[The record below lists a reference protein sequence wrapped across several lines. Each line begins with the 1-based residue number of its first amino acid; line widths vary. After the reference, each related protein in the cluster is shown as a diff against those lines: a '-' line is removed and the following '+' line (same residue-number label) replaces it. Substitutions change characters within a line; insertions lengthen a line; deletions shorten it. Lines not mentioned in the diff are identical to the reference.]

1 MNESC
6 RRDDDPSASVERGAV
21 SIRLVATLCLVAA
34 LGTSPVVGVVVA
46 AGTHDIADD
55 GDERRQSALTAPSRP
70 AQLEPGVSV
79 SQTDTGALKVTVAA
93 GAINSSGAPTV
104 TVNVTGSDGSVVRE
118 LQPRDPSSS
127 PYRYV
132 LALETLVA
140 NSVGS
145 LDSVRIAIRTANESL
160 GTTTRNL
167 RSGALAVTT
176 LRSTDSATVIDSPLL
191 VAGRSYRVT
200 LRTENPSGVYA
211 NTHDAERGRIV
222 VPNAAIGSA
231 ETVRA
236 TVLTANGTVVFERV
250 RLTQGSKT
258 PRRANVTAPRSIDI
272 EGLEGVSAEWLLVDA
287 AGGVYTVENLTA
299 TNGTI
304 TLNGTPYAL
313 DPGAGYQFVVV
324 AGTDER
330 AIRAQSGGQPG
341 RVSTD
346 TASSTEQKGGVNLPL
361 IGRLRLSLVDV
372 LLVGLVLIAFPA
384 GGLGIQYWRS
394 DDPPESAETEATGI
408 GDEGRG
414 LDDPNPLETDE
425 TPGKTVPKRTVE
437 VTIVDEITGDPVSLD
452 ATAMAKSAGN
462 GERYRAAFRNGT
474 ADLSLP
480 EGEACKL
487 VVKSESQGKTRTIVD
502 PSETQVSISIPPKK
516 WTVSV
521 ESDREVPLDGATVRA
536 FGNEYQVEREANSSG
551 QVTLEI
557 PRSVSDPELKVSA
570 DDYESEVVKL
580 SRRSDPVDISLAPLT
595 GDLEG
600 VVRVDGATPA
610 GSVDVVL
617 ATIDG
622 LAHERRMAN
631 ERRQSDENGRV
642 TFEGIPVGTY
652 ELRVDVKRVDAFSQ
666 SPVEVVVRPDR
677 TVSETLRVNFEFELT
692 PDQRARL
699 NDLRGRVDR
708 LSDTK
713 RRDVAIPRYLGS
725 AVAPALD
732 AVSDFSDCG
741 DRFVTLDATPS
752 ATVDATLD
760 AVDDGLSA
768 VESAMGTRDV
778 LDLFSRCTDLPD
790 RKVTWQGGTT
800 ATEIVDAIERGED
813 LDSLRLAIDRVRTR
827 IDTEE
832 VASPMPAVATVDHIE
847 SALVDDTSR
856 RDRTE
861 MAVRAVVGQEL
872 LDAVERL
879 YEDDELRERLEQSKF

>member
-1 MNESC
+1 MNENC
-6 RRDDDPSASVERGAV
+6 CRDDDPSASEERGAV
-21 SIRLVATLCLVAA
+21 SVRLVATLCLVVA
-34 LGTSPVVGVVVA
+34 LGTSPVVGVAVA
-46 AGTHDIADD
+46 AGTHDATDD
-55 GDERRQSALTAPSRP
+55 GSERRQPALTAPSQP

-79 SQTDTGALKVTVAA
+79 GQTDTGALEVTVSAA
-93 GAINSSGAPTV
+93 AINSSGAPTV
-104 TVNVTGSDGSVVRE
+104 TVNVTGSDGSVSRE
-118 LQPRDPSSS
+118 LQPRDPSGS

-132 LALETLVA
+132 LALETLA
-140 NSVGS
+140 SNSVGS
-145 LDSVRIAIRTANESL
+145 LDSVRIALRTANGSL

-167 RSGALAVTT
+167 RSGALAATT

-222 VPNAAIGSA
+222 VSNAAIGSA

-236 TVLTANGTVVFERV
+236 TVLTANGTVVFDRV
-250 RLTQGSKT
+250 RLTRGSAT

-272 EGLEGVSAEWLLVDA
+272 EGLEGVSAEWLLIDA
-287 AGGVYTVENLTA
+287 AGGVYTVENLTV

-313 DPGAGYQFVVV
+313 NPGAGYQFVV
-324 AGTDER
+324 AGADER
-330 AIRAQSGGQPG
+330 VIRAQSGGQTG

-346 TASSTEQKGGVNLPL
+346 TGSPTAQKGGVDLPL
-361 IGRLRLSLVDV
+361 VGRLRLSLVEL
-372 LLVGLVLIAFPA
+372 LLVGLVLIAFPV
-384 GGLGIQYWRS
+384 GGGVRYWKS
-394 DDPPESAETEATGI
+394 DDPPASAETGATETG
-408 GDEGRG
+408 G
-414 LDDPNPLETDE
+414 LDDPTPIETDG
-425 TPGKTVPKRTVE
+425 TPGKTVPKRTVA

-462 GERYRAAFRNGT
+462 GERYKAAFRNGT

-502 PSETQVSISIPPKK
+502 PSETQVSISIPPKT

-521 ESDREVPLDGATVRA
+521 ESDRGSPLDGATVRA
-536 FGNEYQVEREANSSG
+536 FGNEYQVERETNSAG
-551 QVTLEI
+551 QVTLEV
-557 PRSVSDPELKVSA
+557 PRSVREPELRVMA
-570 DDYESEVVKL
+570 DDYESEVVEL
-580 SRRSDPVDISLAPLT
+580 SRRSNPVDISLAPLT
-595 GDLEG
+595 GDIEG
-600 VVRVDGATPA
+600 VVRIDGATPA

-617 ATIDG
+617 AAVDG
-622 LAHERRMAN
+622 LAHERQRKN

-642 TFEGIPVGTY
+642 TFEEMPVGTY
-652 ELRVDVKRVDAFSQ
+652 ELRVDVNRGDAFSQ

-677 TVSETLRVNFEFELT
+677 TVSETLRVDFEFELT

-741 DRFVTLDATPS
+741 DRFVTLDAAPS

-760 AVDDGLSA
+760 AVDDALSA
-768 VESAMGTRDV
+768 IESAMGTRDV
-778 LDLFSRCTDLPD
+778 LDLFSRCADLPD
-790 RKVTWQGGTT
+790 RNVTWQGGTT
-800 ATEIVDAIERGED
+800 ATEIVDAIKRGAD
-813 LDSLRLAIDRVRTR
+813 LDSLRLAVDRVRTR
-827 IDTEE
+827 IDTED
-832 VASPMPAVATVDHIE
+832 VASPMPAVATVDHVE
-847 SALVDDTSR
+847 SALVDDASQ

>member
-1 MNESC
+1 
-6 RRDDDPSASVERGAV
+6 
-21 SIRLVATLCLVAA
+21 
-34 LGTSPVVGVVVA
+34 
-46 AGTHDIADD
+46 
-55 GDERRQSALTAPSRP
+55 
-70 AQLEPGVSV
+70 
-79 SQTDTGALKVTVAA
+79 
-93 GAINSSGAPTV
+93 
-104 TVNVTGSDGSVVRE
+104 
-118 LQPRDPSSS
+118 
-127 PYRYV
+127 
-132 LALETLVA
+132 
-140 NSVGS
+140 
-145 LDSVRIAIRTANESL
+145 
-160 GTTTRNL
+160 
-167 RSGALAVTT
+167 
-176 LRSTDSATVIDSPLL
+176 
-191 VAGRSYRVT
+191 
-200 LRTENPSGVYA
+200 VYA

-236 TVLTANGTVVFERV
+236 TVLAVNGTVVFERV
-250 RLTQGSKT
+250 LDQGSET
-258 PRRANVTAPRSIDI
+258 PRRANVTAPRSIDV
-272 EGLEGVSAEWLLVDA
+272 EGMEGVSAEWLLVDA
-287 AGGVYTVENLTA
+287 AGGVYTVENFTV

-304 TLNGTPYAL
+304 SLNGTPYAL
-313 DPGAGYQFVVV
+313 DPGARYQFVVGG
-324 AGTDER
+324 AGER
-330 AIRAQSGGQPG
+330 AIRAQSGGQIG
-341 RVSTD
+341 RISTD

-361 IGRLRLSLVDV
+361 VGRLRLSLVDM
-372 LLVGLVLIAFPA
+372 LLVGLVLIAFPV
-384 GGLGIQYWRS
+384 GGLSVRYWRS
-394 DDPPESAETEATGI
+394 DDPPVSAETEATEI
-408 GDEGRG
+408 GD
-414 LDDPNPLETDE
+414 LDDSNPLEPDE
-425 TPGKTVPKRTVE
+425 TPMKTVPKRTVE

-480 EGEACKL
+480 EGEKCKL
-487 VVKSESQGKTRTIVD
+487 VVKSETQGKTRTIIG
-502 PSETQVSISIPPKK
+502 PSETRVSISLPPKK

-521 ESDREVPLDGATVRA
+521 ESDREAPLDGATVRA
-536 FGNEYQVEREANSSG
+536 FGNEYQVERETNSSG

-557 PRSVSDPELKVSA
+557 PRSVSDPELKVIA
-570 DDYESEVVKL
+570 DDYESEVVEL
-580 SRRSDPVDISLAPLT
+580 SRQSDPVDISLAPLT
-595 GDLEG
+595 GDIEG

-617 ATIDG
+617 AAVDG
-622 LAHERRMAN
+622 LAHERWTAN

-652 ELRVDVKRVDAFSQ
+652 ELRADVKRVDAFSQ

-677 TVSETLRVNFEFELT
+677 TVSETLWVNFEFELT

-699 NDLRGRVDR
+699 DDLRDRVDR

-725 AVAPALD
+725 AVASALD

-741 DRFVTLDATPS
+741 DQFVTLDVTPS
-752 ATVDATLD
+752 STVDVTLD

-768 VESAMGTRDV
+768 IESAMGTRDV

-813 LDSLRLAIDRVRTR
+813 LDSLRLAVDGVRTR